1 MILTSFAPDMLIYD
15 EGNVYSCPSDYLKD
29 GLADQ
34 VEIDEGKAYQIDPI
48 SHQQFE
54 DLFYDPMACQPFYQ
68 SNNEPVWY
76 GRVEDVIKENQKI
89 FVYGFVTT
97 ELNE

>member
-1 MILTSFAPDMLIYD
+1 MATKLTPCQNICIIVSYSTWILTAMILTSFAPDMLIYD

-48 SHQQFE
+48 SH
-54 DLFYDPMACQPFYQ
+54 
-68 SNNEPVWY
+68 
-76 GRVEDVIKENQKI
+76 
-89 FVYGFVTT
+89 
-97 ELNE
+97 